1 MAEENAGWGAPEI
14 HGEILKLGFV
24 VSERTVARYLCR
36 IRRRGDPGKRWL
48 TFLQNHREV
57 IVAFDFFTVPTITFK
72 LLYCFFVIEHGRRK
86 VLHFNVTRHPTA
98 EWAVQQLREAFPEAA
113 PYKYVILDNDSIF
126 NGEVTAF
133 LTSEGLKPKRTSI
146 QAPWQNGTAERWVG
160 SARREMLDHVIPLN
174 EAHLRRLIREYVDY
188 YHDDRLHD
196 SLEKDS
202 PSHRPVEAKPD
213 GSGELI
219 ALDRVG
225 GLHHRYTWRRAA

>member
-1 MAEENAGWGAPEI
+1 M
-14 HGEILKLGFV
+14 
-24 VSERTVARYLCR
+24 
-36 IRRRGDPGKRWL
+36 
-48 TFLQNHREV
+48 

-72 LLYCFFVIEHGRRK
+72 LLYCFFVIEHRRRRI
-86 VLHFNVTRHPTA
+86 LHFNVTCHPTA
-98 EWAVQQLREAFPEAA
+98 EWVVQQLREAFPEAA

-133 LTSEGLKPKRTSI
+133 LTSAGLEPKRTSI
-146 QAPWQNGTAERWVG
+146 QAPWQNGTAERWIG

-202 PSHRPVEAKPD
+202 PCRRPVEAKPD
-213 GSGELI
+213 GNGEVI